1 MTDLWNQLPEAT
13 RTALLARGTE
23 AWQSVYDG
31 VATHNKQW
39 RPLRPPIM
47 AAAVYDQ
54 FTAISAT
61 VARLIL
67 TACQQRATTAGE
79 LRAALGMPVGAI
91 DLLDEELPLTADLLG
106 GVRADILLAGGTPYM
121 VEANVDSALGGAHD
135 SDGIAA
141 RFLAAYAGDPV
152 LDAIGLTAPPSAVDA
167 RYEAVRSALSL
178 GGQDRLAMVFTTG
191 GSYPGSQDGLAM
203 IKLLEPFTER
213 GRQLGLDMRVYPVE
227 WLTLDDA
234 GRLCVDDGPIDAVL
248 RMFVPQGTMAS
259 AGLDAL
265 DTAVRSG
272 SVRIFTPTAS
282 WLLASK
288 AIFAWLWDDLDTLAP
303 ADADVVRR
311 HVPRT
316 QVLSASLRE
325 QALADQQSLVLKP
338 SGSYGG
344 VGVVVG
350 PEVSTADWV
359 AAVDQAL
366 AEGGYILQKYV
377 PVDRLTMQFV
387 EMETGAVKEADVPF
401 CLAPYQ
407 FGGVAAG
414 AYLRFAVPGAG
425 PVVNVAQ
432 GALTSGLLLCTT

>member
-1 MTDLWNQLPEAT
+1 VTDLWNQLPEAT
-13 RTALLARGTE
+13 RTALIARGTE
-23 AWQSVYDG
+23 AWPTVYDG

-47 AAAVYDQ
+47 AASAYDE

-61 VARLIL
+61 VSRLIL
-67 TACQQRATTAGE
+67 AACRQRAATAGE
-79 LRAALGMPVGAI
+79 LREALGMPVGAI
-91 DLLDEELPLTADLLG
+91 DLLDEDLPLTEDLLG
-106 GVRADILLAGGTPYM
+106 GVRADILLADGTPYM
-121 VEANVDSALGGAHD
+121 VEANIDSALGGAHD

-141 RFLAAYAGDPV
+141 RFLAAYVGDPV
-152 LDAIGLTAPPSAVDA
+152 LDAVGLTAPPSAVDA
-167 RYEAVRSALSL
+167 RYEAVRSSLSL
-178 GGQDRLAMVFTTG
+178 SGHDRLAMVFTTA

-203 IKLLEPFTER
+203 IKLLEGFTER

-248 RMFVPQGTMAS
+248 RMFVPQGTKPS

-265 DTAVRSG
+265 GTAVQTG
-272 SVRIFTPTAS
+272 AVRIFTPTAS

-288 AIFAWLWDDLDTLAP
+288 AIFAWLWDDLDTLDP
-303 ADADVVRR
+303 ADAEVVRR

-316 QVLSASLRE
+316 QVLSATLRS
-325 QALADQQSLVLKP
+325 QAVADQHDLVLKP

-350 PEVSTADWV
+350 PEVTAAEWQHALDE
-359 AAVDQAL
+359 AL

-387 EMETGAVKEADVPF
+387 DMTTGAVKEDDVPF
-401 CLAPYQ
+401 CLAPYL
-407 FGGVAAG
+407 FGGTPAG

-432 GALTSGLLLCTT
+432 GALTSGLLLHP

>member
-1 MTDLWNQLPEAT
+1 MTDLWNTLPEAT
-13 RTALLARGTE
+13 RTALIARGVESWRT
-23 AWQSVYDG
+23 VYDG

-47 AAAVYDQ
+47 SASVYDD
-54 FTAISAT
+54 FTTISAT

-79 LRAALGMPVGAI
+79 LREALGMPVGAI
-91 DLLDEELPLTADLLG
+91 DLLDENLPLTEDLLG
-106 GVRADILLAGGTPYM
+106 GVRADILLADGTPYL
-121 VEANVDSALGGAHD
+121 VEANIDSALGGAHD

-141 RFLAAYAGDPV
+141 RFLAAYVGDPV
-152 LDAIGLTAPPSAVDA
+152 LDAVGLTAPPSAVDA
-167 RYEAVRSALSL
+167 RYEAVRSALALS
-178 GGQDRLAMVFTTG
+178 GQHRLAMVFTTG

-203 IKLLEPFTER
+203 IKLLEGFSER

-234 GRLCVDDGPIDAVL
+234 GLCVDDGPIDAVL
-248 RMFVPQGTMAS
+248 RMFVPQGTKPS

-265 DTAVRSG
+265 GTAVQTG
-272 SVRIFTPTAS
+272 AIRIFTPTAS

-288 AIFAWLWDDLDTLAP
+288 SIFAWLWDDLDTLAP
-303 ADADVVRR
+303 ADAALVRR

-316 QVLSASLRE
+316 QVLSAALRA
-325 QALADQQSLVLKP
+325 QAIADQQELVLKP

-350 PEVSTADWV
+350 PEVSADEWQH
-359 AAVDQAL
+359 AVDQAL
-366 AEGGYILQKYV
+366 AETGYILQKYV

-387 EMETGAVKEADVPF
+387 DMETGAVKEADVPF
-401 CLAPYQ
+401 CLAPYL
-407 FGGVAAG
+407 FAG
-414 AYLRFAVPGAG
+414 TPRAYLRFAVPGAG
-425 PVVNVAQ
+425 P
-432 GALTSGLLLCTT
+432 